1 MKNMLHRKE
10 GLPFSSVKIMKQRYF
25 WIDNIRAIA
34 MVSMIVFHAVWDLVY
49 LYGMDWEWYG
59 SDLAFLWQQSICW
72 TFILL
77 SGFCW
82 SFSRN
87 PLKQGLIVSA
97 GGLIV
102 TVVTLIFSYESRVIF
117 GVLNLIGASALLLI
131 PLSKYLDKIP
141 TFTGSCLMFL
151 MFGFTYGINDR
162 HLGFFGLKLFELPLN
177 LYKNLFTAFWG
188 FPEIGFYSS
197 DYFALLPWMFLYFA
211 GYFLYGMWKEGQIPD
226 AACLNQKIPVLTWMG
241 KNSLLIY
248 MIHQPVIYGIF
259 KIIFWWLQQTRD

>member
-1 MKNMLHRKE
+1 
-10 GLPFSSVKIMKQRYF
+10 
-25 WIDNIRAIA
+25 
-34 MVSMIVFHAVWDLVY
+34 
-49 LYGMDWEWYG
+49 
-59 SDLAFLWQQSICW
+59 
-72 TFILL
+72 
-77 SGFCW
+77 
-82 SFSRN
+82 
-87 PLKQGLIVSA
+87 
-97 GGLIV
+97 
-102 TVVTLIFSYESRVIF
+102 
-117 GVLNLIGASALLLI
+117 
-131 PLSKYLDKIP
+131 
-141 TFTGSCLMFL
+141 MFL

-259 KIIFWWLQQTRD
+259 KIIFW